1 MKTLTILLLAALAAV
16 AAPRCTSAQD
26 LHVFADQAFQ
36 PALQEILSMFK
47 KQTGFDAQL
56 SLGPSTVLAD
66 RILTQNEADV
76 FFPASE
82 EAMKLVME
90 RNLVDVS
97 LKRSILQVPP
107 LEPPP
112 PEGFSEPQYTSAA
125 VMNNTP
131 HRLQAMAF
139 LEFLT
144 SDAAREVFVRQGF
157 TPP

>member
-125 VMNNTP
+125 VMNSAT

-144 SDAAREVFVRQGF
+144 SGAAREVFVRQGF